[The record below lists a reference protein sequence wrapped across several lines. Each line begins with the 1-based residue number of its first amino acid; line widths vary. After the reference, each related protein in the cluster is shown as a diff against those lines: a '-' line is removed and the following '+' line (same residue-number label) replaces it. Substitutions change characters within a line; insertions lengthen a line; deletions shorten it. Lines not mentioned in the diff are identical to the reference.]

1 MAVSGVGSS
10 AIDVNS
16 LVSQL
21 MNLERKTE
29 VKLQKKLSDYNLK
42 LSSVST
48 LNSALSSFK
57 SAMDKLRSV
66 DAFKSV
72 KATSGDTTVLTAAAS
87 STAVPGNYNIEVSQL
102 AKANMLSSSAFADTT
117 SAVATGTLTVQVGS
131 GAAKSVT
138 IDSTNNTL
146 SGIRDAINK
155 AAADVTASIVNDGT
169 GYKLVLTAKDMGA
182 DNKIKVTVT
191 GDSIGTDTDTSG
203 LSSLVYDPAAAG
215 TKNMTE
221 IQAAQSSIL
230 KMGNMTV
237 TKSSNTVTDFIDGV
251 TLNMIKAQ
259 PGTALSLNIENDASI
274 TKKNVNDFVGEFNK
288 IVKSISDLQKAGGS
302 FSGDGVLRSM
312 DSEMR
317 SILTNT
323 IPGLSGSFNSL
334 SQVGIKTN
342 RDGTLSVDDAT
353 LSAAITNNFSD
364 IVKLFAKVGSP
375 TDPNISFV
383 SSTNKTAAG
392 SYAVNIAQAATKG
405 NYEGG
410 GAVGSLIIDS
420 DVNDGLTLNIDG
432 VSGSITLAAG
442 TYATGSDL
450 AAEIQSK
457 INGLSTFSIA
467 GISATIAYDSGTGK
481 LTVTSNRYGSAS
493 TVNSLSGTAA
503 AGLGLN
509 TGASTDGLDTAGTI
523 GGFTA
528 IGSGQKL
535 TGGTGTDVEGLV
547 IEVKGAA
554 TGSRGTLTYSV
565 GTSEQ
570 LYNKLD
576 QWLDSY
582 TGVIKTKTDSVNSL
596 IKNTQGS
603 IDREDVRLEKA
614 EKDLR
619 AKYTA
624 LDQLLSSMQTTNDFL
639 NSQMTG
645 LYNLIKR

>member
-21 MNLERKTE
+21 MTLEERSK
-29 VKLQKKLSDYNLK
+29 VKLDKKLSDYKVK
-42 LSSVST
+42 LSAVGT
-48 LNSALSSFK
+48 LSSALSSFK
-57 SAMDKLRSV
+57 SAMDKLRST
-66 DAFKSV
+66 DAFSSI
-72 KATSGDTTVLTAAAS
+72 KATSGDTAVLTAAAS

-102 AKANMLSSSAFADTT
+102 AKANILASSAFADTT
-117 SAVATGTLTVQVGS
+117 SAVATGTLTIQVGS

-155 AAADVTASIVNDGT
+155 AATDVTASIVNDGT

-182 DNKIKVTVT
+182 DNKIKATVT
-191 GDSIGTDTDTSG
+191 GDSVGTDTDTSG

-230 KMGNMTV
+230 KMGSMTV

-251 TLNMIKAQ
+251 TLNLIKAQ
-259 PGTALSLNIENDASI
+259 AGTAISLTVENDTSVV
-274 TKKNVNDFVGEFNK
+274 KQNVNNFVSEFNK
-288 IVKSISDLQKAGGS
+288 IVNSIGGLQKAGGS

-312 DSEMR
+312 DSGMR

-342 RDGTLSVDDAT
+342 RDGTLSVDDTT
-353 LSAAITNNFSD
+353 LSSAITNNFSD
-364 IVKLFAKVGSP
+364 VVKLFAKAGSP
-375 TDPNISFV
+375 TDANISFV
-383 SSTNKTAAG
+383 SSTTKTVAG
-392 SYAVNIAQAATKG
+392 SYAVDITQTATKG
-405 NYEGG
+405 SYVGG
-410 GAVGSLIIDS
+410 NTVSSLTIS
-420 DVNDGLTLNIDG
+420 SGTNDGLTLDIDG
-432 VSGSITLAAG
+432 VAGSITIASGA
-442 TYATGSDL
+442 YATGSDL

-457 INGLSTFSIA
+457 INGLSAFSSA
-467 GISATIAYDSGTGK
+467 GISAAVAYDSGTGK
-481 LTVTSNRYGSAS
+481 MTITSNRYGSAS
-493 TVNSLSGTAA
+493 TVNSASGTAA
-503 AGLGLN
+503 AGLGLD
-509 TGASTDGLDTAGTI
+509 TGASTTGLDVAGTI
-523 GGFTA
+523 GGFAAT
-528 IGSGQKL
+528 GSGQRL

-565 GTSEQ
+565 GASEQ

-576 QWLDSY
+576 QWLDSF
-582 TGVIKTKTDSVNSL
+582 TGVIKTKTDSVSSL

-603 IDREDVRLEKA
+603 IDREDVRLEKV

-624 LDQLLSSMQTTNDFL
+624 LDQLLSSMQATNDFL

>member
-21 MNLERKTE
+21 MGLEERSK
-29 VKLQKKLSDYNLK
+29 VKLDKKLSDYKVK
-42 LSSVST
+42 LSAVGT
-48 LNSALSSFK
+48 LSSALSSFK
-57 SAMDKLRSV
+57 SAMDKLRST
-66 DAFKSV
+66 DAFKSI
-72 KATSGDTTVLTAAAS
+72 KATSGDTSVLTATAS
-87 STAVPGNYNIEVSQL
+87 STAVAGNYNIEVSQL
-102 AKANMLSSSAFADTT
+102 AKANMLASAAFTDTT
-117 SAVATGTLTVQVGS
+117 SAVATGTLTLQVGS

-182 DNKIKVTVT
+182 DNKIKATVT
-191 GDSIGTDTDTSG
+191 GDSVGTDTDTSG

-230 KMGNMTV
+230 KMGSMTV

-251 TLNMIKAQ
+251 TLNLIKAQ
-259 PGTALSLNIENDASI
+259 AGTAISLTVENDTSVV
-274 TKKNVNDFVGEFNK
+274 KQNVNNFVSEFNK
-288 IVKSISDLQKAGGS
+288 IVNSIGGLQKAGGS

-312 DSEMR
+312 DSGMR

-342 RDGTLSVDDAT
+342 RDGTLSVDDTT
-353 LSAAITNNFSD
+353 LSSAITNNFSD
-364 IVKLFAKVGSP
+364 VVKLFAKAGSP
-375 TDPNISFV
+375 TDANISFV
-383 SSTNKTAAG
+383 SSTTKTVAG
-392 SYAVNIAQAATKG
+392 SYAVDITQTATKG
-405 NYEGG
+405 SYVGG
-410 GAVGSLIIDS
+410 NTVSSLTIS
-420 DVNDGLTLNIDG
+420 SGTNDGLTLDIDG
-432 VSGSITLAAG
+432 VAGSITIASGA
-442 TYATGSDL
+442 YATGSDL

-457 INGLSTFSIA
+457 INGLSTFSTA
-467 GISATIAYDSGTGK
+467 GISATVAYDSGTGK

-493 TVNSLSGTAA
+493 TVNSVSGTAA

-509 TGASTDGLDTAGTI
+509 TGASTVGLDVAGTI

-528 IGSGQKL
+528 TGSGQRL
-535 TGGTGTDVEGLV
+535 TGGTGTDVEGLA

-576 QWLDSY
+576 QWLDSF

-603 IDREDVRLEKA
+603 IDREDVRLEKV

-624 LDQLLSSMQTTNDFL
+624 LDQLLSSMQATNDFL